1 MKLKD
6 KNRLLCNFCRQME
19 VSYFV
24 LIEIVAVIFATKIA
38 VVLEIRLFWP
48 LCFHK
53 VWFYI
58 LRTLGF
64 SLLHSKGSIC
74 LKVFRSHR
82 RSSRHL
88 TSYVIV
94 HSRRFC
100 VLSLERKYLH
110 LFCDSNHFALTTHQF
125 FFIQ

>member
-110 LFCDSNHFALTTHQF
+110 
-125 FFIQ
+125 